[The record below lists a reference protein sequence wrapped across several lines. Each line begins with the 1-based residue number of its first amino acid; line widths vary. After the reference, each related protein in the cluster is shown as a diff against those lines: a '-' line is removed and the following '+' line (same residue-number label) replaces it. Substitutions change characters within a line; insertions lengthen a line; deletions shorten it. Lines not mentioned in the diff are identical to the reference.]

1 MSLVR
6 QLLTVFFGVL
16 CLVFT
21 LQATFLT
28 AQRFLAKPS
37 SHPLITTHSNEP
49 SVPQTLLL
57 PTHAEPL
64 PIILTPV
71 QNNDWQVSTKG
82 VSLMQSSRHGKGKIL
97 YGHNWPNLLGSL
109 HDAEIGSSIQIRY
122 SDLKQ
127 EAYTVQSMFTVDP
140 SQLNVLELAQ
150 DPDTLLIYTC
160 SGWLDQK
167 RLVVVAVRETSPTG
181 VAGNENLVKKL

>member
-1 MSLVR
+1 MSLAR

-16 CLVFT
+16 CVAFS
-21 LQATFLT
+21 LQTVFLT
-28 AQRFLAKPS
+28 TQRFLTKPS
-37 SHPLITTHSNEP
+37 SHPLITTKPNEP
-49 SVPQTLLL
+49 SVPQALLL

-64 PIILTPV
+64 PIIVTPV

-82 VSLMQSSRHGKGKIL
+82 VSLMQSSLTSHGKVL

-109 HDAEIGSSIQIRY
+109 HQAEVGSSIQIRY

-127 EAYTVQSMFTVDP
+127 EAYTVQSMFTVEP
-140 SQLNVLELAQ
+140 SQLNVLELAK

-160 SGWLDQK
+160 SGWLDQE
-167 RLVVVAVRETSPTG
+167 RLVVVAIRDAKPGS
-181 VAGNENLVKKL
+181 ENAVSKL